1 MGRKVKDE
9 DSLVLVED
17 SVQRTPSHALEADG
31 TASAPN
37 LRKSD
42 STPAPGQYV
51 WHDDVHLRKK
61 PVWSMTSPDRKNL
74 DLMPLSCWGFQGNVQ
89 LFHRVSRFHNYMDKY
104 WWLMTLLT

>member
-1 MGRKVKDE
+1 MGRRKAKDE

-74 DLMPLSCWGFQGNVQ
+74 DLMPLSCWGVQGVVQ
-89 LFHRVSRFHNYMDKY
+89 LFHHVSPWNQVDSRIIRTNI
-104 WWLMTLLT
+104 

>member
-1 MGRKVKDE
+1 MGRRKVKDE

-51 WHDDVHLRKK
+51 WRDDVHLRKK

-74 DLMPLSCWGFQGNVQ
+74 DLMPLCC
-89 LFHRVSRFHNYMDKY
+89 
-104 WWLMTLLT
+104 